1 MNENEKIEF
10 TISGKIVGHI
20 DRELEGEGEEEFEP
34 NDNRMIELYH
44 TNEYPIFDDLRK
56 YIFRQKTQELLFE
69 SVEYAKRKIAPEYY
83 KDKLNLFFKKMR
95 TFMRSN
101 NLLEDPFMNL
111 LCDDILVIF
120 KTFGR
125 EDAEMYTVSRH
136 HCQGSQTPCRT
147 TSSQLNNDDFIGIR
161 NNQNVFRTPVRNQM
175 DIKETITKTF
185 DLYNTNHLDFISGFD
200 YDDEYA
206 KTVNMDYPTN
216 ENDDCKN
223 YDPDDLNYYKSQIQE
238 DIYVRDSSII
248 NTMRQISGFGCI
260 Y

>member
-1 MNENEKIEF
+1 
-10 TISGKIVGHI
+10 
-20 DRELEGEGEEEFEP
+20 
-34 NDNRMIELYH
+34 
-44 TNEYPIFDDLRK
+44 
-56 YIFRQKTQELLFE
+56 
-69 SVEYAKRKIAPEYY
+69 
-83 KDKLNLFFKKMR
+83 
-95 TFMRSN
+95 
-101 NLLEDPFMNL
+101 
-111 LCDDILVIF
+111 
-120 KTFGR
+120 
-125 EDAEMYTVSRH
+125 
-136 HCQGSQTPCRT
+136 
-147 TSSQLNNDDFIGIR
+147 
-161 NNQNVFRTPVRNQM
+161 M